1 MGTGLTFACPIC
13 AKRMKWKQELIGRR
27 GRCGCGEVIVIPEAP
42 EEDLALAPAAVA
54 QEEQSAPVRHQTA
67 PAFDASRLV
76 GLKKPLAPEP
86 SEEIKPMPFALGV
99 LAPIALIVVGVAVC
113 FVDATYKGPGAPSP
127 ALSQIMLPTVLQLVL
142 AVGLGIGAVYL
153 ASAFGG
159 VSFVDPV
166 WQVILKLCAV
176 AILPGPVGGLVQHFV
191 GGING
196 DIFCTFTTVGLYF
209 GLFMLLFR
217 MAIGEKAICVLAI
230 WIVRVGVAYMAF
242 RLQGAKMGSAI

>member
-1 MGTGLTFACPIC
+1 
-13 AKRMKWKQELIGRR
+13 
-27 GRCGCGEVIVIPEAP
+27 
-42 EEDLALAPAAVA
+42 
-54 QEEQSAPVRHQTA
+54 
-67 PAFDASRLV
+67 
-76 GLKKPLAPEP
+76 
-86 SEEIKPMPFALGV
+86 
-99 LAPIALIVVGVAVC
+99 
-113 FVDATYKGPGAPSP
+113 
-127 ALSQIMLPTVLQLVL
+127 
-142 AVGLGIGAVYL
+142 LGIGAVYL

-176 AILPGPVGGLVQHFV
+176 AILPGPVGGLLQHFV

-196 DIFCTFTTVGLYF
+196 DILCTFVTVGLYF